1 MMQHVDDC
9 SCLYCTLKHKKCANS
24 DKKKIKQSIGDVF
37 DDIFDSIF
45 IEATQR
51 QETANNFG
59 KIFKNICER
68 IHFGNAAGVQPR
80 IFLKMDCLT
89 YILKIVPIFTHFVE
103 QIDDFRVSR
112 FMVKTSQ

>member
-45 IEATQR
+45 IEAT
-51 QETANNFG
+51 
-59 KIFKNICER
+59 
-68 IHFGNAAGVQPR
+68 
-80 IFLKMDCLT
+80 
-89 YILKIVPIFTHFVE
+89 
-103 QIDDFRVSR
+103 
-112 FMVKTSQ
+112 